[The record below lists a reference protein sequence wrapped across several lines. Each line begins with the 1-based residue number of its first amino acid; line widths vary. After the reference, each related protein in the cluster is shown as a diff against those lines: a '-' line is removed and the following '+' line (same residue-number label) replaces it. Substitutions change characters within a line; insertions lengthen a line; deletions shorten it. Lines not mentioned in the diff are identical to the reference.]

1 MYLRTKY
8 TFTTTQAKVI
18 KTGNM
23 SELWRT
29 YGKQRKV
36 TYALK
41 MLTAKLERKTRPKIE
56 ANIKVQY

>member
-18 KTGNM
+18 ETGNMM

-36 TYALK
+36 TYAYK
-41 MLTAKLERKTRPKIE
+41 MLTAKLERKTQPKIE
-56 ANIKVQY
+56 ANIKV